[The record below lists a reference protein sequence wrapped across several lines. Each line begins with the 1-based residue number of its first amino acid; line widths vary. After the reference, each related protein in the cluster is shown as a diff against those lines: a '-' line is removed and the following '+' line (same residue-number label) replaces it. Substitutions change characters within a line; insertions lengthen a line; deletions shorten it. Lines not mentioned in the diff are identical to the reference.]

1 MVKLTQFAKEIY
13 KIWTLERPGQQA
25 AALAYYGMFSFAP
38 IIFIALSVVGL
49 FADQIA
55 VANQFYQ
62 RLSSIFGEATAT
74 WIQES
79 IAALGQLSTE
89 GSILISI
96 ISFGALLFAASGVFF
111 QLQYALNT
119 IWHVPPPEKGFILN
133 LVRKQLVSFV
143 IVIGIGLFGILAI
156 FVNVVLAYFG
166 TFLQRLFG
174 YSGNLPIITGL
185 SALGLSAV
193 TFGLLYKLLPETK
206 VAWRDVWL
214 GAIVAAVLVVVA
226 INLAALY
233 FSYSSLTSALQAAG
247 AVSVLLMSFFY
258 IAEIFLAGA
267 IICRVYAYQFGSRC
281 SISEGTQPE
290 NP

>member
-1 MVKLTQFAKEIY
+1 MGKIKQFAKEIY

-79 IAALGQLSTE
+79 IAALGQPSTE
-89 GSILISI
+89 ESLLISI

-119 IWHVPPPEKGFILN
+119 IWHVPPPEKGFIIN
-133 LVRKQLVSFV
+133 LIRKQLVSFV

-156 FVNVVLAYFG
+156 FVNVLLAYFG
-166 TFLQRLFG
+166 TFLQSLLG

-193 TFGLLYKLLPETK
+193 TFGLLYKLLPETQ
-206 VAWRDVWL
+206 VAWKDVWL

-226 INLAALY
+226 IRLAALY

-247 AVSVLLMSFFY
+247 AVSVLLISFFY

-267 IICRVYAYQFGSRC
+267 IICRVYANQFGSRR
-281 SISEGTQPE
+281 SPPEDLQPVV
-290 NP
+290 P

>member
-1 MVKLTQFAKEIY
+1 MLIQFGKEIY
-13 KIWTLERPGQQA
+13 RIWTLERPGQQA

-49 FADQIA
+49 FVDQMA
-55 VANQFYQ
+55 VANQFYET
-62 RLSSIFGEATAT
+62 LSSIFGEATAI
-74 WIQES
+74 WVQES
-79 IAALGQLSTE
+79 IAALGQPSTE
-89 GSILISI
+89 ASLLISI

-111 QLQYALNT
+111 QLQYAMNT
-119 IWHVPPPEKGFILN
+119 IWHVPPPEKGYILN

-143 IVIGIGLFGILAI
+143 IVIGIGLFGIFAI
-156 FVNVVLAYFG
+156 FINFLLANFG
-166 TFLQRLFG
+166 TFLETLFG

-185 SALGLSAV
+185 SALGLNAV
-193 TFGLLYKLLPETK
+193 TFGLLYKILPETK

-226 INLAALY
+226 IRLAALY

-267 IICRVYAYQFGSRC
+267 IICRVYAYRFGSRRSTSEDPQL
-281 SISEGTQPE
+281 SITS
-290 NP
+290 

>member
-1 MVKLTQFAKEIY
+1 MLIKFGKEIY
-13 KIWTLERPGQQA
+13 RIWTLERPGQQA

-49 FADQIA
+49 FVDQIA
-55 VANQFYQ
+55 VANQFYET
-62 RLSSIFGEATAT
+62 LSSIFGEATAT
-74 WIQES
+74 WVQES
-79 IAALGQLSTE
+79 IAALAQPSTE
-89 GSILISI
+89 ASLLISI

-111 QLQYALNT
+111 QLQYAMNT
-119 IWHVPPPEKGFILN
+119 IWHVPPPEKGYIIN

-156 FVNVVLAYFG
+156 FIEVLLANFG
-166 TFLQRLFG
+166 TILETLFG
-174 YSGNLPIITGL
+174 YTGNLPIITGL

-214 GAIVAAVLVVVA
+214 GAIVAAVLVMVA

-267 IICRVYAYQFGSRC
+267 IICRVYAYQFGSRR
-281 SISEGTQPE
+281 SSTENIQPSDK
-290 NP
+290 

>member
-1 MVKLTQFAKEIY
+1 MLIKFAKEIY
-13 KIWTLERPGQQA
+13 RIWTLERPGQQA

-49 FADQIA
+49 FVDQIKA
-55 VANQFYQ
+55 ASYLYE
-62 RLSSIFGEATAT
+62 RLASVLGEATAT
-74 WIQES
+74 WVQES
-79 IAALGQLSTE
+79 LAALGQPSTE
-89 GSILISI
+89 ESLLISI
-96 ISFGALLFAASGVFF
+96 ISFGALLYAASGVFF
-111 QLQYALNT
+111 QLQYAMNT
-119 IWHVPPPEKGFILN
+119 IWHVPLPEKGYYIH

-143 IVIGIGLFGILAI
+143 MVIGIGLFGILAI
-156 FVNVVLAYFG
+156 VINFLLANFG
-166 TFLQRLFG
+166 TFLETLFG

-185 SALGLSAV
+185 LALGLNAV
-193 TFGLLYKLLPETK
+193 TFGLLYKILPETK

-226 INLAALY
+226 IRLAALY

-267 IICRVYAYQFGSRC
+267 IICRVYANQFGSLRL
-281 SISEGTQPE
+281 IAE
-290 NP
+290 NI